1 MNRPVSK
8 SAQPGERTAPV
19 VSQAVIDVSVV
30 IPSYNTC
37 DLMEQALR
45 TVMEAAVD
53 LEVEIFVVDNASS
66 DGSPEMV
73 KEKFP
78 SVQLFCNTKNVGFAA
93 ANNAAFDHARGR
105 HVLLLNSDTVVRPD
119 TLRTLVTFLDDHP
132 KAAAAG
138 CKILNPDGTLQ
149 IDCRRGFPTPMAA
162 FWKLA
167 GMSRLFPKS
176 PRFARYNLTYLD
188 PEEVSEVD
196 ALSGSCMMVRREAIL
211 QVGQLDE
218 AYFMYGEDLDW
229 CYRMRQAGWLIYYV
243 PHTSIIHFRGQSG
256 RAVEMRVQFRKNAAM
271 AIFVRK
277 HMRRRYRFFPLWL
290 LHAGIILYGLYSFI
304 VPVSRRLAR
313 PLVDGLLVLAGL
325 KLGVT
330 ARYHA
335 DLLPAVHSVEA
346 IGNRLGLDV
355 NPTRWLEPPPYTD
368 SQWGIVYLAST
379 ALWLL
384 AFFLLGLYDRHRY
397 SIGRALAAV
406 ALGFAFNVTTVFFFK
421 AYNFSRLAAAAA
433 WVFNTILIV
442 GWRLAVV
449 QLRRTSR
456 GRQLG
461 RRRTLVVGT
470 DGHATQFLSYVQQV
484 GGLDCE
490 LVGVVAEER
499 EAVGREVA
507 GVGVIGAV
515 DDLARLVLEYEIND
529 VLFTPETISHSLHRV
544 GSGRRRSQL
553 RLHMV
558 PGTLAAEANVNPAS
572 LDDLP
577 LVGIR

>member
-1 MNRPVSK
+1 MP
-8 SAQPGERTAPV
+8 APPAGV
-19 VSQAVIDVSVV
+19 VDVSVV
-30 IPSYNTC
+30 IPSYNTR

-66 DGSPEMV
+66 DDSVEMV
-73 KEKFP
+73 RTSFP
-78 SVQLFCNTKNVGFAA
+78 TVKLICNERNVGFAA
-93 ANNAAFDHARGR
+93 ANNIAFEQAAGR
-105 HVLLLNSDTVVRPD
+105 YVLLLNSDTVVRPD

-176 PRFARYNLTYLD
+176 ARFARYNLTYLD
-188 PEEVSEVD
+188 PEEVNEVD
-196 ALSGSCMMVRREAIL
+196 ALSGSCMMVRRETIL
-211 QVGQLDE
+211 QVGPLDDT
-218 AYFMYGEDLDW
+218 YFMYGEDLDW

-256 RAVEMRVQFRKNAAM
+256 RAVQMRVQFRKNKAM
-271 AIFVRK
+271 AIFVQK
-277 HMRRRYRFFPLWL
+277 HMRRRYRFFPLSPL
-290 LHAGIILYGLYSFI
+290 LHVGIILYGMLSFLLQL
-304 VPVSRRLAR
+304 SRRLAR
-313 PLVDGLLVLAGL
+313 PLLDGFLVLTGL
-325 KLGVT
+325 KLGVMV
-330 ARYHA
+330 RYHA
-335 DLLPAVHSVEA
+335 DLLPAIGSIEA
-346 IGNRLGLDV
+346 IGHRLGLSV
-355 NPTRWLEPPPYTD
+355 SPTRWLEPPPYTD
-368 SQWGIVYLAST
+368 PQWGTIYLTST

-384 AFFLLGLYDRHRY
+384 AFFLLGLYDRHKY
-397 SIGRALAAV
+397 SIGRAVAAV

-421 AYNFSRLAAAAA
+421 AYNFSRLATAAA
-433 WVFNTILIV
+433 WVFNTILIA
-442 GWRLAVV
+442 GWRLAVSW
-449 QLRRTSR
+449 LRHTSR
-456 GRQLG
+456 GHHLG

-470 DGHATQFLSYVQQV
+470 DAHATGFLSYIQQL

-490 LVGVVAEER
+490 LVGVVAEQR
-499 EAVGREVA
+499 AAVGGELA
-507 GVGVIGAV
+507 GVAIIGSV
-515 DDLARLVLEYEIND
+515 DDLARLVREYEVDD
-529 VLFTPETISHSLHRV
+529 VLFTPESISRSLQQV

-558 PGTLAAEANVNPAS
+558 PGILADEAARQPAS